1 MFSSAVTERR
11 TRRHRS
17 SVRADAG
24 RRNCRSHLEETVHRE
39 DWEAV
44 SMGSKT
50 PSDESLQNGV
60 RRQQRDRQSAKQ
72 RKSCFEQ
79 TITAIEL
86 HQWNSVSFKI
96 NKKAVSPPHQSGWS
110 PTNVWTAVDFP
121 RQERIGCP
129 SRAGLLVWCWVQRLR
144 AAVQLQEAPAKRSR
158 VQLKLEQS
166 PPGPSDSCSS
176 RRSEASS
183 RDWDPG

>member
-1 MFSSAVTERR
+1 MFSSAVAERR

-24 RRNCRSHLEETVHRE
+24 RRNCRRRLEETVRRE

-44 SMGSKT
+44 SMDSKT

-60 RRQQRDRQSAKQ
+60 RRRRRDRQSAKQ
-72 RKSCFEQ
+72 RKSSFEQ
-79 TITAIEL
+79 TITAIKM
-86 HQWNSVSFKI
+86 HRWNWVSFKI
-96 NKKAVSPPHQSGWS
+96 NKKAVAPPHQSGWS

-129 SRAGLLVWCWVQRLR
+129 SRVDLLVWCWVQRLR
-144 AAVQLQEAPAKRSR
+144 AAVQLQEAPAERSR
-158 VQLKLEQS
+158 VQPKLEQS
-166 PPGPSDSCSS
+166 PPSPSDSCSS